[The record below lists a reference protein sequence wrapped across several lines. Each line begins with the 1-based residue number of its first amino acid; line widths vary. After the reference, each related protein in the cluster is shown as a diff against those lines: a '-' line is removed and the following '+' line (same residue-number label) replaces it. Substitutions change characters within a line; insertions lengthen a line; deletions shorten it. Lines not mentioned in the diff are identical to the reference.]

1 MTIELN
7 LTNLIFILFT
17 LVGAFWAL
25 VKVIIYQSEKS
36 LDERFS
42 ALSATIAADQKA
54 TRELERELLRFQGEL
69 PRFYL
74 RREDYVREVQ
84 VLQEAM
90 QRDILP
96 IRQSLT
102 RIEDFLLTK

>member
-7 LTNLIFILFT
+7 LANLIFILIA
-17 LVGAFWAL
+17 LIGAFWAL
-25 VKVIIYQSEKS
+25 VKIIVSQYEKS
-36 LDERFS
+36 LDTRFI
-42 ALSATIAADQKA
+42 ALSVTIEKDQEI
-54 TRELERELLRFQGEL
+54 TRQLERDLLRFQSEL
-69 PRFYL
+69 PSVYL
-74 RREDYVREVQ
+74 RRDDYVREVQ

-102 RIEDFLLTK
+102 RIEDFLMQK